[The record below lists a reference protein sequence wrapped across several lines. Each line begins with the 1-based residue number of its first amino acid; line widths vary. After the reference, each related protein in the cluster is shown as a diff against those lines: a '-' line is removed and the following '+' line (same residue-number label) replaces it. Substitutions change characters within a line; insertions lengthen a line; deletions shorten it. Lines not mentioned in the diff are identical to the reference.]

1 MVTLANSLNLDLL
14 ILSQRKAIRF
24 YIFFALGQVF
34 LGIII
39 IAIAFISP
47 SWLSPDSPLISDT
60 FKGLF
65 GIGGAFVSSL
75 SALQLKEI
83 LTRTEKI
90 YAFGMLKELINNL
103 KDQPKAE
110 SENAHEQINE
120 LLWEILKKTAL
131 S

>member
-1 MVTLANSLNLDLL
+1 
-14 ILSQRKAIRF
+14 
-24 YIFFALGQVF
+24 
-34 LGIII
+34 
-39 IAIAFISP
+39 
-47 SWLSPDSPLISDT
+47 LISDT